1 MKVNF
6 VSRVGKA
13 KVTVAKEWKKER
25 EGSISPE
32 KWTCQ
37 RESGGG
43 RGNGRARNGSAEQK
57 THFVF
62 WNLAAF
68 SFFQSSVN
76 AQSKVLCDWASSHRH
91 KHSSCLEGYSLW
103 LRILTVFLAIKTI
116 EGFGHKSSYW
126 WGQPSFQCVS
136 VCIFLCMS
144 VGMQYMCVCLS
155 VYAPLCMCS
164 TCVCVSGGACVCA
177 CVVCTNRDT
186 WRQPRDWSRAACLAL
201 GMVGHTWQGNVIKVI
216 KICIKVIINLI
227 TSLFFMSN
235 EYGHHHHHCH
245 DCKPTWQCHKT

>member
-1 MKVNF
+1 MKLVKKTLAEKWKWIF
-6 VSRVGKA
+6 WVGKG
-13 KVTVAKEWKKER
+13 KSHSWKGVKER
-25 EGSISPE
+25 EKEGSISPE

-43 RGNGRARNGSAEQK
+43 RGNGRARNGSEQK

-62 WNLAAF
+62 WHLAAF

-76 AQSKVLCDWASSHRH
+76 AQSKVLCDWARSHRH

-103 LRILTVFLAIKTI
+103 LRILTVFLAMKTI

-126 WGQPSFQCVS
+126 WGQPSFFVY
-136 VCIFLCMS
+136 VCWYT
-144 VGMQYMCVCLS
+144 VH
-155 VYAPLCMCS
+155 
-164 TCVCVSGGACVCA
+164 VCVFVCMLLCACGCLCCV

-186 WRQPRDWSRAACLAL
+186 WRQPRDSSRAACLAL
-201 GMVGHTWQGNVIKVI
+201 GLVGHTWQGNVIKVI
-216 KICIKVIINLI
+216 KICTKVIINVT

-235 EYGHHHHHCH
+235 EYGHHNHHCH

>member
-1 MKVNF
+1 MIEKWKWCFRVVEPKVTVEKDRERSRRGVYFTREVEHMKTMKLVKKAL
-6 VSRVGKA
+6 VEKWKWISRVGKG
-13 KVTVAKEWKKER
+13 KSHSWKGVKERER

-62 WNLAAF
+62 WHLAAF

-103 LRILTVFLAIKTI
+103 LKILTVFLAIKTI
-116 EGFGHKSSYW
+116 KGFGHKSSYW
-126 WGQPSFQCVS
+126 WWQPNFQCVS

-144 VGMQYMCVCLS
+144 VGMQYMCARL
-155 VYAPLCMCS
+155 L
-164 TCVCVSGGACVCA
+164 TKLN
-177 CVVCTNRDT
+177 T
-186 WRQPRDWSRAACLAL
+186 L
-201 GMVGHTWQGNVIKVI
+201 VIYLNCK
-216 KICIKVIINLI
+216 I
-227 TSLFFMSN
+227 TSTVRCWLDEKLYSL
-235 EYGHHHHHCH
+235 E
-245 DCKPTWQCHKT
+245 Q